1 MRRTL
6 SFAILLTLLLFI
18 WTGVCLGEKAGPD
31 SRQSEPC
38 QLEKVTVTARKK
50 EEEVQKIPLST
61 TVVSGTLIE
70 DANISDTNELTR
82 MTPNVYFKKSTSENV
97 IVMRGITSFDTSV
110 YSPTAVYMDDLMLPL
125 HYAHLIDL
133 LDVERVEVLRGPQG
147 SLYGGNSMAGVINVV
162 SRQPDNTKRMKI
174 TGDIGSYTGVDNNPT
189 QYGISASGAGPIIR
203 DHLYLGLT
211 GRLEK
216 GDGFTTNLYAND
228 DRAGAIDRKN
238 ARAILR
244 WTPTSSFDVS
254 LTGDILNNDDRIAV
268 YRFDSGPYRTDQYS
282 VRHDADDFQKE
293 RGYSQNL
300 RAAYKWKT
308 VKLLSITGFRDY
320 RNENL
325 QDYDCT
331 ADPASDWGATS
342 SEYEDQFIS
351 QEFRLSS
358 IRDDSPFT
366 WLVGAYGFTEETDIK
381 QDNDVTVQHAATGI
395 DTTGGALFGEGTWT
409 FYERMHA
416 TVGLRYDVRRTEG
429 EKRDIGIDISDEIK
443 DAEVLPKFSLG
454 YDLTDTAYGYATV
467 SKGYLAGGYNY
478 GLATDKDSFAYDPE
492 YTWNYEIGFKT
503 DWLERRLQVN
513 LALFYIQMT
522 DKQVFEMS
530 GGSYPTTRVDNAAKA
545 LSKGVELELKARPA
559 RGWDIFA
566 GLGYVDAEYDDWTAT
581 EWNSTYTAL
590 TRNDYSGKTLPNVP
604 EYTGSLGIQYRHASG
619 LFARADVSAVGPL
632 YADQNNYFEEDAYGL
647 VDLQLGYET
656 EKFDIVLWGK
666 NVFDTG
672 YHTIAYDWN
681 GEKLVQDGE
690 PAMVG
695 VRATL
700 RF

>member
-1 MRRTL
+1 
-6 SFAILLTLLLFI
+6 
-18 WTGVCLGEKAGPD
+18 
-31 SRQSEPC
+31 
-38 QLEKVTVTARKK
+38 
-50 EEEVQKIPLST
+50 
-61 TVVSGTLIE
+61 
-70 DANISDTNELTR
+70 
-82 MTPNVYFKKSTSENV
+82 
-97 IVMRGITSFDTSV
+97 
-110 YSPTAVYMDDLMLPL
+110 
-125 HYAHLIDL
+125 
-133 LDVERVEVLRGPQG
+133 
-147 SLYGGNSMAGVINVV
+147 
-162 SRQPDNTKRMKI
+162 
-174 TGDIGSYTGVDNNPT
+174 
-189 QYGISASGAGPIIR
+189 
-203 DHLYLGLT
+203 
-211 GRLEK
+211 
-216 GDGFTTNLYAND
+216 
-228 DRAGAIDRKN
+228 
-238 ARAILR
+238 
-244 WTPTSSFDVS
+244 
-254 LTGDILNNDDRIAV
+254 
-268 YRFDSGPYRTDQYS
+268 
-282 VRHDADDFQKE
+282 
-293 RGYSQNL
+293 
-300 RAAYKWKT
+300 
-308 VKLLSITGFRDY
+308 
-320 RNENL
+320 
-325 QDYDCT
+325 
-331 ADPASDWGATS
+331 
-342 SEYEDQFIS
+342 
-351 QEFRLSS
+351 
-358 IRDDSPFT
+358 
-366 WLVGAYGFTEETDIK
+366 
-381 QDNDVTVQHAATGI
+381 
-395 DTTGGALFGEGTWT
+395 
-409 FYERMHA
+409 MHA